1 MEICGITC
9 ALTLHL
15 HTLVNS
21 CREREIAVNKKITQ
35 NVFSKTDSKV
45 RTNCM
50 IEKLI
55 FIKGQNCW
63 TNETPSYKKK
73 RKERKKGKKH
83 IGSSSLCS
91 SIARSPQTQ
100 DQYAM
105 YATLCVLH
113 AQMPLPLPKHTHF
126 SFYHTFCAKII
137 YM

>member
-73 RKERKKGKKH
+73 ERRERKEKNILEVPPFAQVLQEVLRHK
-83 IGSSSLCS
+83 ISMQCM
-91 SIARSPQTQ
+91 Q
-100 DQYAM
+100 
-105 YATLCVLH
+105 LCV
-113 AQMPLPLPKHTHF
+113 
-126 SFYHTFCAKII
+126 FYMHRCLSPFPNIHTFHFITLSVLK
-137 YM
+137 

>member
-55 FIKGQNCW
+55 FIKGQNC
-63 TNETPSYKKK
+63 
-73 RKERKKGKKH
+73 
-83 IGSSSLCS
+83 
-91 SIARSPQTQ
+91 
-100 DQYAM
+100 
-105 YATLCVLH
+105 
-113 AQMPLPLPKHTHF
+113 
-126 SFYHTFCAKII
+126 
-137 YM
+137 